1 MEVRK
6 MDNNVYVNYDQN
18 NIEDYLGSAKRAIN
32 NVLELVDDGKGL
44 HSKSM
49 SVMMMAFGGAIG
61 SADMLAG
68 INAELHK
75 VDAEKQESIWEEF
88 QDVVVLLQ
96 AAAQLIEKKAE
107 KLKMD
112 NVVAFKD
119 SRTEGIDQNIY
130 KGLLAEYN
138 HFKIIE

>member
-1 MEVRK
+1 

-68 INAELHK
+68 INEELHK
-75 VDAEKQESIWEEF
+75 VDAEKTRKYLGRISRCGYSI
-88 QDVVVLLQ
+88 
-96 AAAQLIEKKAE
+96 A
-107 KLKMD
+107 
-112 NVVAFKD
+112 
-119 SRTEGIDQNIY
+119 SSCTT
-130 KGLLAEYN
+130 
-138 HFKIIE
+138 H

>member
-1 MEVRK
+1 MN
-6 MDNNVYVNYDQN
+6 NNVYVNYDQN

-44 HSKSM
+44 QSKSM